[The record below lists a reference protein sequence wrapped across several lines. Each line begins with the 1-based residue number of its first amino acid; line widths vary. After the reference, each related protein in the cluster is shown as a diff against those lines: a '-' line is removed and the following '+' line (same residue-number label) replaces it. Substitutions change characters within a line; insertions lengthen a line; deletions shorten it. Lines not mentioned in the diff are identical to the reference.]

1 MKKLI
6 LPFLLSTFFAF
17 SQTRVT
23 PDCVIPFNFTT
34 TASTGN
40 LTCGAPNGVPNGPGI
55 ASWIVVYDSTGFSA
69 LSLVVQS
76 APDNAGAPG
85 SWATFA
91 GTVLSSAQYIGS
103 SGINPNT
110 ATTSAFTGFAGYY
123 PWMRVTLASKTGT
136 GRVRGNLYGYLN
148 STLTSAGAGGG
159 GGGGCT
165 SPCTVVQ
172 PTASALNVTS
182 VETLFN
188 GTAQVNA
195 ITCPNRAAVSISG
208 SGETQIIAA
217 SGTTQIY
224 ICSLD
229 LSGSAGSNF
238 NVAYGT
244 GSNCGTGTTAATGV
258 YQNVL
263 TYSSPWNA
271 VAPLILPAGKAACL
285 NFASS
290 VTVGGTVIY
299 AQF

>member
-1 MKKLI
+1 MRTLKYLLPLLI
-6 LPFLLSTFFAF
+6 APFCFA
-17 SQTRVT
+17 QGNPNCTL
-23 PDCVIPFNFTT
+23 NFTLN
-34 TASTGN
+34 AAGSSSNFANSTPACDKWT
-40 LTCGAPNGVPNGPGI
+40 LT
-55 ASWIVVYDSTGFSA
+55 VYNIGFSGF
-69 LSLVVQS
+69 SLTLQS
-76 APDNAGAPG
+76 AAA
-85 SWATFA
+85 
-91 GTVLSSAQYIGS
+91 
-103 SGINPNT
+103 
-110 ATTSAFTGFAGYY
+110 ATTSTPSTFGTYGGTTATGSNPLTATGIATFTNGTVAT
-123 PWMRVTLASKTGT
+123 PWLRVTLSGITGT
-136 GRVRGNLYGYLN
+136 GIVYGVLQG
-148 STLTSAGAGGG
+148 SRAGGG

-188 GTAQVNA
+188 GAAQVNA

-229 LSGSAGSNF
+229 LSGSGGSNF
-238 NVAYGT
+238 NIAFGT

-290 VTVGGTVIY
+290 VTAGGTVIY

>member
-1 MKKLI
+1 MRTLKYLLPLLI
-6 LPFLLSTFFAF
+6 APFCF
-17 SQTRVT
+17 SQTPT
-23 PDCVIPFNFTT
+23 PTTGQPNCVLNF
-34 TASTGN
+34 AINSTHLVSAN
-40 LTCGAPNGVPNGPGI
+40 FANSTPNCQTWTWAITSSIGV
-55 ASWIVVYDSTGFSA
+55 
-69 LSLVVQS
+69 
-76 APDNAGAPG
+76 
-85 SWATFA
+85 
-91 GTVLSSAQYIGS
+91 
-103 SGINPNT
+103 
-110 ATTSAFTGFAGYY
+110 SAFTLTFKSAPAATSTTPGSFVTYAGTTSTGSNPMTAVGTATFSNGTVAI
-123 PWMRVTLASKTGT
+123 PWVNITGSGIT
-136 GRVRGNLYGYLN
+136 GAGTIIGVLQGWNSGN
-148 STLTSAGAGGG
+148 SGGG
-159 GGGGCT
+159 GGGGGGTNECAT
-165 SPCTVVQ
+165 SSTPCYVVQ
-172 PTASALNVTS
+172 PTPSLLNDTS

-188 GTAQVNA
+188 GATQSKA

-217 SGTTQIY
+217 NGTTQIY